1 MQSGAPSRT
10 ALSAAAHR
18 AAHQVLEGGRVFSDP
33 LALRILG
40 GDGAEAVRASE
51 AHPARGAM
59 RAFIAARARVA
70 EDALTASLPRGVRQ
84 VVILGA
90 GLDTFAYRTRLA
102 PGLHVF
108 EVDHPATQAWK
119 RERLIAAGIA
129 IPPALT
135 FAPVDFE
142 QETPAEGLRAAGFDP
157 GLRSFFIWL
166 GVVIYLSEETVFA
179 VLRDIAA
186 NRGGAHVVF
195 DYAEPLESLTAEMQV
210 ASARRAEQVAA
221 LGEPWRTRFD
231 PPRLHAR
238 LSALGFTAIED
249 FGPADLAARYWLQR
263 AADKS
268 RRGGH
273 VLHAATD

>member
-1 MQSGAPSRT
+1 MQSGEPSRT

-33 LALRILG
+33 LALHILG
-40 GDGAEAVRASE
+40 DDAAGVVRASLG
-51 AHPARGAM
+51 HPASSAM

-70 EDALTASLPRGVRQ
+70 EDALAAALLRGVRQ

-90 GLDTFAYRTRLA
+90 GLDTLAYRSRLA
-102 PGLHVF
+102 PGLRLF

-129 IPPALT
+129 VPPALT
-135 FAPVDFE
+135 FAPVDFDR
-142 QETPAEGLRAAGFDP
+142 ETPAEGLRAAGFDP

-166 GVVIYLSEETVFA
+166 GVVIYLAEETVFA
-179 VLRDIAA
+179 VLHDIAA

-195 DYAEPLESLTAEMQV
+195 DFAEPQESLTPEMQV

-221 LGEPWRTRFD
+221 MGEPWRTRFD
-231 PPRLHAR
+231 PPGLHAR
-238 LSALGFTAIED
+238 LSALGFTEIED
-249 FGPADLAARYWLQR
+249 LGPADLAARYWPQR
-263 AADKS
+263 AAVGP